1 MAKTSQMI
9 TSKIQCT
16 SRASV
21 SVGKNYYTVEY
32 SEERVVPDGIEVD
45 LDFERE
51 ELWNTCNA
59 EVDKQIEDIL
69 NAFKK

>member
-1 MAKTSQMI
+1 MKV
-9 TSKIQCT
+9 
-16 SRASV
+16 RD
-21 SVGKNYYTVEY
+21 NFYTVEY
-32 SEERVVPDGIEVD
+32 SEERIVPEGIEVD

-51 ELWNTCNA
+51 ALWDTCNA